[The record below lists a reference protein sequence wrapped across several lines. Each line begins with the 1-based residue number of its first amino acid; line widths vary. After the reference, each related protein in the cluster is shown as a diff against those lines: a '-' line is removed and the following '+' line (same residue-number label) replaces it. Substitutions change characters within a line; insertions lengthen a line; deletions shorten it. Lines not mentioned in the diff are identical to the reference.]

1 MTKAGENG
9 MKRGFTLIE
18 LLIVV
23 VVIATLTT
31 IIFRLAGVG
40 RDATARSTTV
50 SRIQRIE
57 NALSGYYA
65 AFGTYPPVPLQGSR
79 DIYQEVDDHHGDVQY
94 EGINKQTITTSGENA
109 TRMNKQILAACRSQP
124 FGAKFPFQA
133 GRDKYVE
140 NISKVVKKLVQD
152 KVAPYKKID
161 EYRRNSL
168 SQGFTDGVSGNAM
181 AGSLSTSA
189 SSWWGKNNVQLWRFG
204 VMSFLLPRYL
214 FMMQQDQDFQV
225 ERYAQWTTYNNLPFD
240 PDTGV
245 LYGNGDVT
253 KGWGEVR
260 RNYND
265 NNGDN
270 RWKIELIPSQAACAR
285 WMPNLERIC
294 SSTFGWEFFGV
305 QIRGGQRQDGGLNI
319 YNVPDL
325 YTPNGRDSVS
335 QQYALDE
342 ITVRD
347 GWGHE
352 LFYYSPPP
360 HQTYRVWS
368 SGADGKTFPPWV
380 ELTSLTESERRIV
393 LNWMKDDIAVMKN

>member
-1 MTKAGENG
+1 

-79 DIYQEVDDHHGDVQY
+79 DIYQEVDDFHGDVQY
-94 EGINKQTITTSGENA
+94 ENEGVKSLNASGNDR
-109 TRMNKQILAACRSQP
+109 TKMNNQIIAACRSQP
-124 FGAKFPFQA
+124 FGAKFPFS
-133 GRDKYVE
+133 GSKDTYVD
-140 NISKVVKKLVQD
+140 NISKVVQRLVQ
-152 KVAPYKKID
+152 KGSPPFKGID
-161 EYRRNSL
+161 GFRKQSL
-168 SQGFTDGVSGNAM
+168 GAGFTTGTSGNSGM
-181 AGSLSTSA
+181 AGSLKQK
-189 SSWWGKNNVQLWRFG
+189 SSNWWGEDSVQIWRYG
-204 VMSFLLPRYL
+204 LMSFLLPRYL
-214 FMMQQDQDFQV
+214 FMMQQDEDFAV
-225 ERYAQWTTYNNLPFD
+225 ESYAQWTQYNNLPFN

-245 LYGNGDVT
+245 LYGNGNVMA
-253 KGWGEVR
+253 GWQEVR
-260 RNYND
+260 KNFSG
-265 NNGDN
+265 NNGND
-270 RWKIELIPSQAACAR
+270 RWKVELIPSQAACAR
-285 WMPNLERIC
+285 WMPNLENIC
-294 SSTFGWEFFGV
+294 STTEDWVFFGV
-305 QIRGGQRQDGGLNI
+305 HIKGRQKHDGGLSI
-319 YNVPDL
+319 YNVPNP
-325 YTPNGRDSVS
+325 YSPNGKGSVA
-335 QQYALDE
+335 QQYVLDE

-347 GWGHE
+347 GWGRE

-368 SGADGKTFPPWV
+368 SGADGLTFPPWV
-380 ELTSLTESERRIV
+380 DLNGLNQSERTLA